1 MPTSSMAAHE
11 AILARAS
18 CADVFFFFDLDMIR
32 VEDLAYDLLYSVRL
46 PNGDTAV
53 IVRLPYKS
61 YDPHATG
68 VIELKRY
75 PNKLYD
81 VIPVDDTRELLE
93 TAELIERLPLSVFYT
108 PLMRPVRDRR

>member
-1 MPTSSMAAHE
+1 MPTPPVCCY
-11 AILARAS
+11 L
-18 CADVFFFFDLDMIR
+18 FFFGFDMIK

-46 PNGDTAV
+46 PSGDTAV

-68 VIELKRY
+68 VTELKRY

-81 VIPVDDTRELLE
+81 RE
-93 TAELIERLPLSVFYT
+93 TPIISVLYASYEANY
-108 PLMRPVRDRR
+108 